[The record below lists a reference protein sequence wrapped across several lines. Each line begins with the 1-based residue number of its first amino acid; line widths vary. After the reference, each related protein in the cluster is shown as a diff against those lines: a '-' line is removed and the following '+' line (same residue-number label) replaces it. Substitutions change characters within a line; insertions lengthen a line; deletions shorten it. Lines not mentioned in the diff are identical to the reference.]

1 MRIAIIAHS
10 MDRQK
15 AGIFQYTHHLVRAM
29 IRNRG
34 THEIFVF
41 KDWYDPT
48 LEGCTQII
56 IKPSVLGIVKDAFR
70 IFALTPHYIRKH
82 KIDLTLEPAHF
93 GPFNLPK
100 STLRVTMIHDMTVFL
115 MPHDHDRFSQLMQ
128 RQFLPGILHRSD
140 LILVNSNNTGRDV
153 IRYFPKTKPK
163 VETIYLGADPDYYPD
178 HSRKLIKELGVEG
191 PYFHY
196 LGTIEPRKDLPTL
209 LTAYQK
215 VRDTTSHLKPKLIIA
230 GADGWKT
237 ERFYQI
243 LDQHPYRGDI
253 ILPGYVTKNL
263 ARQLHTNSLAMIYPS
278 KYEGFGFP
286 VLEALRCGG
295 KVITTSTSSL
305 PEVGGDLAI
314 YFESGN
320 DHELSKVMKKLMNEP
335 LEGKYSLRAQ
345 SWAGKFTWDRYTDHL
360 YDKFRQLKK

>member
-70 IFALTPHYIRKH
+70 IFAQIPYYIRKH

-100 STLRVTMIHDMTVFL
+100 SILRVTMIHDMTVFL
-115 MPHDHDRFSQLMQ
+115 MPHYHDRFSQLMQ

-140 LILVNSNNTGRDV
+140 LILVNSINTGRDV
-153 IRYFPKTKPK
+153 IKYFPKTKPK
-163 VETIYLGADPDYYPD
+163 VETIYLGGDPEYYPD

-209 LTAYQK
+209 LTAFQK
-215 VRDTTSHLKPKLIIA
+215 VRDTISHLKPKLIIA

-237 ERFYQI
+237 ERFYQV

-253 ILPGYVTKNL
+253 ILPGYVTKHL

-286 VLEALRCGG
+286 VLEALSCGG

-320 DHELSKVMKKLMNEP
+320 DHELSKAMKRLMNEP
-335 LEGKYSLRAQ
+335 LEGQYSSRAQ

-360 YDKFRQLKK
+360 YAKFRLLKK